1 MSIQVILLLPPD
13 REPGEIPANELCRLV
28 ESELGMEEDA
38 ITKARLS
45 RVSLDA
51 RKGKMLWRAAVVVV
65 TMPLQGLGL
74 TNQRETFTLY
84 QYRRAF
90 KLSGNIPLLVR
101 PTSTTSSVH
110 WVVRLHHGNL
120 RVKLFIRLQI
130 TGYRL

>member
-51 RKGKMLWRAAVVVV
+51 RKGKMLWRAAV
-65 TMPLQGLGL
+65 TA
-74 TNQRETFTLY
+74 F
-84 QYRRAF
+84 RRAVAG
-90 KLSGNIPLLVR
+90 KHAGGGR
-101 PTSTTSSVH
+101 
-110 WVVRLHHGNL
+110 R
-120 RVKLFIRLQI
+120 
-130 TGYRL
+130 